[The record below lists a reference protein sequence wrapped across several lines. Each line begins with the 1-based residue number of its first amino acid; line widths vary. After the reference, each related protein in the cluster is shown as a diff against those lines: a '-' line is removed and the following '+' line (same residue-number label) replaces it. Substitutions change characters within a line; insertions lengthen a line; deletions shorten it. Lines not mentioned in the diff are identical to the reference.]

1 MVRGGGSEM
10 DSDSP
15 QEDCQLPIS
24 NCQLRHNDDLA
35 ALPIGNRQL
44 KIGNPPRGGFVF
56 WMLILM
62 GLATFTPCVVLPEW
76 REYQALRLAEQSERH
91 RLDAMQRVVDRE
103 RNLLEAMQSDP
114 AVIARI
120 AQRDLRFHRPGD
132 TSVSV
137 SVPLT
142 ATALQNTFVPEPI
155 DPPVALAR
163 ARSYMPDFNYDALFC
178 DDRTRPIIMV
188 MSVGLIVTAIALFS
202 TRAPLPNP

>member
-1 MVRGGGSEM
+1 
-10 DSDSP
+10 
-15 QEDCQLPIS
+15 
-24 NCQLRHNDDLA
+24 
-35 ALPIGNRQL
+35 
-44 KIGNPPRGGFVF
+44 
-56 WMLILM
+56 M
-62 GLATFTPCVVLPEW
+62 GLSTFTPCVVLPEW
-76 REYQALRLAEQSERH
+76 REYQALRMAEQAEQH
-91 RLDAMQRVVDRE
+91 RLDAMQQIVDRE

-120 AQRDLRFHRPGD
+120 AQRDLRFRRPGD
-132 TSVSV
+132 TSIAV

-142 ATALQNTFVPEPI
+142 ATAIPEAFVAEPI

-202 TRAPLPNP
+202 TRAQAPNS

>member
-1 MVRGGGSEM
+1 MVRDGGSEM
-10 DSDSP
+10 DSDKS
-15 QEDCQLPIS
+15 
-24 NCQLRHNDDLA
+24 
-35 ALPIGNRQL
+35 
-44 KIGNPPRGGFVF
+44 PRGGFVF

-76 REYQALRLAEQSERH
+76 REYQAVRLAEQAERH
-91 RLDAMQRVVDRE
+91 RLDEMQRVVDRE
-103 RNLLEAMQSDP
+103 RNLLEAMQSNP

-120 AQRDLRFHRPGD
+120 AQRDLHFRRPGD

-142 ATALQNTFVPEPI
+142 ATALPEAFVAEPI
-155 DPPVALAR
+155 EPPVALAR
-163 ARSYMPDFNYDALFC
+163 VRSYMPDFNYDQLFC

-202 TRAPLPNP
+202 TRAPVRNP

>member
-1 MVRGGGSEM
+1 MVDETT
-10 DSDSP
+10 
-15 QEDCQLPIS
+15 ES
-24 NCQLRHNDDLA
+24 NCQLGNSDDSA

-44 KIGNPPRGGFVF
+44 EIGNRLPGGFVY

-62 GLATFTPCVVLPEW
+62 GLAAFTPCVVLPEW
-76 REYQALRLAEQSERH
+76 REYQAMRLAEQAERH
-91 RLDAMQRVVDRE
+91 RLDEMQRVVDRE

-120 AQRDLRFHRPGD
+120 AQRDLHFHRPGD

-142 ATALQNTFVPEPI
+142 ATAIPEAFVAEPI
-155 DPPVALAR
+155 DPPVVLAR

-178 DDRTRPIIMV
+178 DDRTRPIVMV

-202 TRAPLPNP
+202 ARAATASSRTP

>member
-1 MVRGGGSEM
+1 MNEGGAPS
-10 DSDSP
+10 SIRHSTFVIRHSP
-15 QEDCQLPIS
+15 S
-24 NCQLRHNDDLA
+24 
-35 ALPIGNRQL
+35 
-44 KIGNPPRGGFVF
+44 GGFVY
-56 WMLILM
+56 WILILM
-62 GLATFTPCVVLPEW
+62 GLAAFTPCVVLPEW
-76 REYQALRLAEQSERH
+76 REYQALRQGEQAERH
-91 RLDAMQRVVDRE
+91 RLEEMQRVVDRE

-120 AQRDLRFHRPGD
+120 AQRDLHFHRPGD

-142 ATALQNTFVPEPI
+142 ATAIPEAFVAEPI

-202 TRAPLPNP
+202 TSAPLRNP